1 MPLNK
6 KGKKIMKAMKDQ
18 YGKKK
23 GESVFYAMENSG
35 KLKKVTKARY
45 GGGADMGAPGRQQER
60 AQRGYGGT
68 GKGTGGRDP
77 SAATKGKV
85 SDAARQRLEEQR
97 KEARGRISPS
107 TTPVGRAVAQS
118 IGMLTGIPY
127 FGGKIGSKMVDYSPM
142 AFGVPKGKKR
152 KDMIPKDRDGPQ
164 IMMAQQ
170 PVAPVP
176 VTPIE
181 QIRRAYK
188 KPTVSSTGEF
198 GYSVGLKKG
207 GMLRQG
213 KPKLAK
219 KGWK

>member
-6 KGKKIMKAMKDQ
+6 KGKKIKKAMTKQ

-23 GESVFYAMENSG
+23 GEKVFYAMESSG
-35 KLKKVTKARY
+35 KLKKVIKAVSGRDAGMGMGGKSRGDSKSS
-45 GGGADMGAPGRQQER
+45 GGGN
-60 AQRGYGGT
+60 
-68 GKGTGGRDP
+68 GRDP
-77 SAATKGKV
+77 SKQYTTKTQLTQKQKE
-85 SDAARQRLEEQR
+85 DLTKQRER
-97 KEARGRISPS
+97 ARGRISPS
-107 TTPVGRAVAQS
+107 TTPVGKAIAAGIGAV
-118 IGMLTGIPY
+118 TGIPFLGY
-127 FGGKIGSKMVDYSPM
+127 KLGQRMVDYSPM
-142 AFGVPKGKKR
+142 AFGVPKSTR
-152 KDMIPKDRDGPQ
+152 KAKDISPKDKDGPQ
-164 IMMAQQ
+164 IMTAQQ
-170 PVAPVP
+170 PIAPVP

-188 KPTVSSTGEF
+188 KPTVSSTSEF

>member
-1 MPLNK
+1 MIK
-6 KGKKIMKAMKDQ
+6 Q

-45 GGGADMGAPGRQQER
+45 GGGADMGDPGRAQER
-60 AQRGYGGT
+60 ASRGYGGR
-68 GKGTGGRDP
+68 GGRNP

-85 SDAARQRLEEQR
+85 SDTARKNLEAQR

-107 TTPVGRAVAQS
+107 TTPAGMAIAQG
-118 IGMLTGIPY
+118 IGAITGVPY
-127 FGGKIGSKMVDYSPM
+127 FGSKFGARMVDYSPM
-142 AFGVPKGKKR
+142 AFGVPKPTR
-152 KDMIPKDRDGPQ
+152 PKQ
-164 IMMAQQ
+164 TMMASEVGGARQSMQQ
-170 PVAPVP
+170 PIAGPIAINQPVIP
-176 VTPIE
+176 LA
-181 QIRRAYK
+181 QRRKA
-188 KPTVSSTGEF
+188 TVSPTGVF
-198 GYSVGLKKG
+198 NYGLKKG